1 LKIRKFFLPV
11 LMLLVILGLA
21 ACGSQNNGT
30 VQELVPVA
38 RGDLTVT
45 VNGSGNL
52 ETVKNRRLSFSSA
65 GQVSEIYVKEG
76 QTVAKDDRL
85 VSLDTKTLELG
96 VSQAEVAYDQAKL
109 AVTQAD
115 VALKSAELAL
125 NQALDR
131 ITVTEVQAA
140 QDDVDKDR
148 AYLQYVTTRM
158 IDAPPEEKSSW
169 TAAFTFAQAQ
179 LAASQA
185 KLDAMLTHADTEE
198 VALARLQVTSAQQ
211 AYDLATKSQPLAEQ
225 TLNEA
230 RRQLDAATLKA
241 PFDGIV
247 ARINVTAGDIASPA
261 VPAVEIIDPAN
272 MQFEIQVDEID
283 VVSVQPGQKV
293 NIEVD
298 ALPELKLE
306 GEVNFIYDLPSVQ
319 TGVVAYST
327 RISLQVPE
335 NVGLK
340 VGMSASADIVTA
352 ERANVLLVPDR
363 AISKNDK
370 GENIVTVHV
379 NGVNET
385 RVIVTGITDGIRTEI
400 IDGLKEGET
409 VVVERTSQSMGGLF

>member
-1 LKIRKFFLPV
+1 MKIRRFLLPI
-11 LMLLVILGLA
+11 LLLLVVLGLSS
-21 ACGSQNNGT
+21 CGSQNSGV

-52 ETVKNRRLSFSSA
+52 ETVNNRRLSFSSA
-65 GQVSEIYVKEG
+65 GQVGEIYVKEG
-76 QTVAKDDRL
+76 QNVAKDDRL
-85 VSLDTKTLELG
+85 VSLDTTTLELG
-96 VSQAEVAYDQAKL
+96 VSQAEVAFDQAKL

-115 VALKSAELAL
+115 VGLKSAELAL
-125 NQALDR
+125 NQALNR

-140 QDDVDKDR
+140 QDDVDKDK

-158 IDAPPEEKSSW
+158 IDALPEEKASW
-169 TAAFTFAQAQ
+169 TAAFAFAQAQ

-185 KLDAMLTHADTEE
+185 KLDALLTHADTEE
-198 VALARLQVTSAQQ
+198 IALARLQVASAQQ
-211 AYDLATKSQPLAEQ
+211 AYDLAVKSQPLAEQ
-225 TLNEA
+225 TMNET

-247 ARINVTAGDIASPA
+247 ARINVTEGDIASPA

-283 VVSVQPGQKV
+283 IVSVQPRQKV

-298 ALPELKLE
+298 ALPQVKLE
-306 GEVNFIYDLPSVQ
+306 GQVEFISDLPSLQ

-363 AISKNDK
+363 AISKNDA
-370 GENIVTVHV
+370 GENVITVQAD
-379 NGVNET
+379 GVNDT
-385 RVIVTGITDGIRTEI
+385 RVVVIGITDGIRTEI
-400 IDGLKEGET
+400 TSGLKEGET
-409 VVVERTSQSMGGLF
+409 VVVERTNQSAGGLF